1 MVPRYYFYTPRV
13 LERDW
18 ELKGKIMAVDI
29 YAFYN
34 NKGGVGKTTLCQNVA
49 CLYAEEN
56 PKKQVLV
63 IDLCPQANISQ
74 FLLGGGHIGYETNQ
88 AIQTHAFRKN
98 IVGFMDWLGK
108 GNSGFTSIKDSFKRK
123 VSPHNKNVTENLY
136 LIAGDSFLE
145 SFSLALSYAV
155 INPGNK
161 QAWMEYMT
169 AIRRLCELEF
179 DEEEYESLTVFI
191 DCNPSFSIYTQ
202 MGLVSSD
209 NLVVPMMADFSS
221 LEGIRGILMLLYG
234 KYPSAQFQKFAEN
247 IITFNGQ
254 MNTFKLKPPSFYEF
268 VFNNFTTHKGA
279 ATAFES
285 VKNELINYCYDQSLN
300 HPGLFASTSWTINS
314 RNDWAKA
321 YVSETKDF
329 HTAGKVSASLGIPL
343 HRLPNHAS
351 YTMPDGELVQVPSGN
366 YQESLDHV
374 RALVS
379 KIR

>member
-1 MVPRYYFYTPRV
+1 
-13 LERDW
+13 
-18 ELKGKIMAVDI
+18 MAVDI

-88 AIQTHAFRKN
+88 AIQTLAFRKN
-98 IVGFMDWLGK
+98 IVGFMDWLVK
-108 GNSGFTSIKDSFKRK
+108 GNAGFTSIKDSFKRK
-123 VSPHNKNVTENLY
+123 VSPHNDNVTENLY

-155 INPGNK
+155 INPANT
-161 QAWMEYMT
+161 QAWREYMT

-179 DEEEYESLTVFI
+179 DEGEYESLTVFI

-209 NLVVPMMADFSS
+209 YLVVPMMADFSS

-234 KYPSAQFQKFAEN
+234 KYPSVQFQKFAEN
-247 IITFNGQ
+247 IITFNSQ
-254 MNTFKLKPPSFYEF
+254 MNTFKLPHPSLYEF
-268 VFNNFTTHKGA
+268 
-279 ATAFES
+279 
-285 VKNELINYCYDQSLN
+285 
-300 HPGLFASTSWTINS
+300 
-314 RNDWAKA
+314 
-321 YVSETKDF
+321 
-329 HTAGKVSASLGIPL
+329 
-343 HRLPNHAS
+343 
-351 YTMPDGELVQVPSGN
+351 
-366 YQESLDHV
+366 
-374 RALVS
+374 
-379 KIR
+379 